1 MNTKTRGTYE
11 PRLVSE
17 YITDR
22 FPNAIVYYDQ
32 PLGEIPPD
40 APRAPTGQYLAGI
53 ARTSRPRADAIVID
67 DGVLWVIEGKIIDVS
82 LGAGKL
88 PMYERLV
95 STTPELAEY
104 RDLPRKMLLI
114 SANPAQWSAQEA
126 LTHNINLVVYQP
138 DWSKAYLQWRNT
150 YFTADA
156 RRARAARKAR
166 LIALGYDELPG
177 V

>member
-11 PRLVSE
+11 PRLVAE
-17 YITDR
+17 YIAEN
-22 FPNAIVYYDQ
+22 FPNAKVYYDQ
-32 PLGEIPPD
+32 PLGAIPPE
-40 APRAPTGQYLAGI
+40 APRAATGQYLAGV

-67 DGVLWVIEGKIIDVS
+67 DDVLWVVEAKILDVS

-95 STTPELAEY
+95 PSTPELSEY
-104 RDLPRKMLLI
+104 RDLPRKMLLV

-126 LTHNINLVVYQP
+126 LTHNIELVVFQP
-138 DWSKAYLQWRNT
+138 EWAIAYIQWRNT

-166 LIALGYDELPG
+166 LIALGYDELP
-177 V
+177 

>member
-17 YITDR
+17 YILEN
-22 FPNAIVYYDQ
+22 FPGAIVYYDQ
-32 PLGEIPPD
+32 PLGAIPPE
-40 APRAPTGQYLAGI
+40 APRSNTGQYLAGV
-53 ARTSRPRADAIVID
+53 ARTSRPRADAIVIHED
-67 DGVLWVIEGKIIDVS
+67 TLWIVEGKIIDVS

-95 STTPELAEY
+95 PSTPELSEY
-104 RDLPRKMLLI
+104 KDLPRKMLLI

-126 LTHNINLVVYQP
+126 LVHNIELVVYQP
-138 DWSKAYLQWRNT
+138 EWSKEYLHWRNH

-177 V
+177 